1 MFVAEII
8 SVYNFMLMPPEDN
21 FQILEADPK
30 LLQFISIGIAPA
42 VIMAAVSFIMSKS
55 LGSKSIGV
63 MIISG
68 GAILLFG
75 MVYAYTLVDDINA
88 VYQTDMIALIP
99 PLFMLVS
106 IPVMIVGG
114 ILLKTKKQRT
124 KKEYL

>member
-1 MFVAEII
+1 
-8 SVYNFMLMPPEDN
+8 MLMPPEDN